1 MADPLHIQFIYI
13 FHHLNSFFVIKIRQ
27 GSTPE
32 ASLTIDFKGSESFLE
47 KRLLHFDWSKESG
60 KWRISQVQ
68 IPQTHIE

>member
-13 FHHLNSFFVIKIRQ
+13 FHHLNSFFVHQYKARLY
-27 GSTPE
+27 E

-47 KRLLHFDWSKESG
+47 KRLLHFDWSKKSG